1 MIFLNEN
8 QVESSKQANKN
19 TSPSEVEL
27 LYFFFSQTL
36 FVSVS
41 VKYFR
46 TIKDFG
52 DLVNS
57 YSSINNQL
65 MSLNQQQLQ
74 NLIED
79 VIVILL

>member
-1 MIFLNEN
+1 M
-8 QVESSKQANKN
+8 
-19 TSPSEVEL
+19 
-27 LYFFFSQTL
+27 
-36 FVSVS
+36 
-41 VKYFR
+41 
-46 TIKDFG
+46 KDFG

-79 VIVILL
+79 VIVIL

>member
-27 LYFFFSQTL
+27 LYFFFFSQTL

-79 VIVILL
+79 VIVIL